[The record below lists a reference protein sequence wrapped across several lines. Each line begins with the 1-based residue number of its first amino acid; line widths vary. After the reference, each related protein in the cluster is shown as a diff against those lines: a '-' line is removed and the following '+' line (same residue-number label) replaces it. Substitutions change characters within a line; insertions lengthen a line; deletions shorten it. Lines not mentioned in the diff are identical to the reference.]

1 MTVFAKAS
9 ADPRRSPLHGGRLGE
24 GLSEGG
30 GAVLVDSG
38 LQLGDRDNDL
48 SGPAIGIV
56 AVVSSVV
63 GPVTSRTV
71 PAIDGPAIVV
81 GVIQVAP

>member
-1 MTVFAKAS
+1 MLPHTVKKTCPGKISEHDRARCRYVAS
-9 ADPRRSPLHGGRLGE
+9 RE
-24 GLSEGG
+24 
-30 GAVLVDSG
+30 

-56 AVVSSVV
+56 AVVFSVV